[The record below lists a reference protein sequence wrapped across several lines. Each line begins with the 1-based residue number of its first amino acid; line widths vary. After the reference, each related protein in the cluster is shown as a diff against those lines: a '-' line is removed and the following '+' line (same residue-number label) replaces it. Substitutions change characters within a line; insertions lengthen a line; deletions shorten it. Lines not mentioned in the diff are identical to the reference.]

1 MHMAGKRPDQYGI
14 DPAEGRSTDHK
25 NLPQVGKGTSSAD
38 DTAELDRQKLAR
50 GQQQAEGQPFPPDI
64 PAPSVN
70 ARHGRKLDE
79 QGNPDAH
86 ERQAGAADTETGK
99 ENPLA

>member
-1 MHMAGKRPDQYGI
+1 MAGKRPDQFGI

-25 NLPQVGKGTSSAD
+25 NLPQVGKGHSSRD
-38 DTAELDRQKLAR
+38 DTARLDRERLAR
-50 GQQQAEGQPFPPDI
+50 EQQRAEGQPFPPDV

-79 QGNPDAH
+79 QGNPDAN
-86 ERQAGAADTETGK
+86 ERPAGAADTEAGK